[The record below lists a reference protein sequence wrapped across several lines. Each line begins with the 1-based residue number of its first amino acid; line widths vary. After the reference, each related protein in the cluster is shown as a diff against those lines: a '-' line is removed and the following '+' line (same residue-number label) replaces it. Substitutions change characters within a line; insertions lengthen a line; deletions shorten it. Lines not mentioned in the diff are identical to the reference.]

1 MTIGKTA
8 KNVAYA
14 YTRDPARA
22 IAFYGKTLG
31 LPQKSQ
37 DKFATVLDLYGA
49 ELRIVEI
56 KDHKPHA
63 HPVFGWE
70 VPDVVATVKS
80 LKANGVTMNVY
91 DGMGQ
96 DELGIWTSPDG
107 KTKIAFFND
116 PDGNGLSIATHI

>member
-1 MTIGKTA
+1 MTIGKPA

-14 YTRDPARA
+14 YTRDPAKA

-31 LPQKSQ
+31 LTQKSQ
-37 DKFATVLDLYGA
+37 DKFATVFDLFGA
-49 ELRIVEI
+49 DLRIVQI
-56 KDHKPHA
+56 PDHKPHA

-80 LKANGVTMNVY
+80 LRASGVTMNVY

-116 PDGNGLSIATHI
+116 PDGNGLSIATHR